1 MLLKK
6 IAWMALVG
14 VGAGLLFARG
24 ALRAQSGDYF
34 PLVPRTVW
42 KFKLQK
48 TETLTMEGASASRP
62 TATES
67 AAEVTVGEDKEK
79 FGEPVLVLETR
90 VTEAATASG
99 GAGGPTP
106 RTSGGVGTL
115 GRPADTAR
123 SAAASNYLRRG
134 SQGIYLVA
142 NKSASTGARGGV
154 VEQYDTPLFLMKL
167 PVQPGQHWSVG
178 TMRSEGLSLPTS
190 ATVSGPET
198 VTVPAG
204 IYKECMK
211 VIYQHTSVS
220 GSSDLP
226 AGRLEIERGSG
237 TDTVWLAPGVGTVK
251 EIQDLDVTLSFHP
264 TIGGPTRRG
273 RSVVHRT
280 KELTEFKAAGTEAV
294 PQAGG

>member
-1 MLLKK
+1 
-6 IAWMALVG
+6 MALVG
-14 VGAGLLFARG
+14 VGAALLFARV
-24 ALRAQSGDYF
+24 ALHAQSADYF

-48 TETLTMEGASASRP
+48 TETLTMEGASASRQSPP

-67 AAEVTVGEDKEK
+67 TAEVTVGEDKEK
-79 FGEPVLVLETR
+79 FGEPVFVLETR
-90 VTEAATASG
+90 VTETAATSG
-99 GAGGPTP
+99 GA
-106 RTSGGVGTL
+106 SG
-115 GRPADTAR
+115 TAR

-142 NKSASTGARGGV
+142 NKSASAGARGGV
-154 VEQYDTPLFLMKL
+154 VEQYDTALFLMKL
-167 PVQPGQHWSVG
+167 PVKPGDHWSVG

-204 IYKECMK
+204 TYKECMK

-264 TIGGPTRRG
+264 TTGGPARRG

-280 KELTEFKAAGTEAV
+280 KELTEFKPAGAEAT